1 MSNIAIIGGGASGLF
16 ASILLASQGI
26 KVSIYEKNNKI
37 GKKLLATGNGRC
49 NITNR
54 NISNINFHSLNKD
67 FVNFVLKNFSF
78 KECKSFFNDL
88 GLEFTYKEDGKAY
101 PLSLQASSV
110 IEILQYEAIK
120 YGVKI
125 YLDYEVKSI
134 KYSQN
139 RYIIDNKNSHSEI
152 IIATGSKAMKKLGA
166 SDSGYLLAKSLKHK
180 ITPILPSLV
189 QLKSSNKNLDI
200 ITGVKIE
207 GDIKLNNK
215 KLQYGDILFTKYGLS
230 GSAILDIS
238 RQISFMLVE
247 KKEISLTID
256 LLPQIDKNILINI
269 LSKELKKNPNKDL
282 ILWLNGLINKKLAK
296 YIILNS
302 KIPTNIK
309 YIKFLSPTHI
319 KKVVDMIKNLPFI
332 IIDTQ
337 GFESCEVCAGGVDT
351 KDINPKTMESKIQKG
366 LYFIGEVL
374 DVDGDCG
381 GYNLH
386 WAWGSGFLATQSILQ
401 SVK

>member
-1 MSNIAIIGGGASGLF
+1 
-16 ASILLASQGI
+16 
-26 KVSIYEKNNKI
+26 
-37 GKKLLATGNGRC
+37 
-49 NITNR
+49 
-54 NISNINFHSLNKD
+54 
-67 FVNFVLKNFSF
+67 
-78 KECKSFFNDL
+78 
-88 GLEFTYKEDGKAY
+88 
-101 PLSLQASSV
+101 
-110 IEILQYEAIK
+110 
-120 YGVKI
+120 
-125 YLDYEVKSI
+125 
-134 KYSQN
+134 
-139 RYIIDNKNSHSEI
+139 
-152 IIATGSKAMKKLGA
+152 MKKLGA

-215 KLQYGDILFTKYGLS
+215 KLQYGDFLFTKYGLS

-238 RQISFMLVE
+238 RQISFKVLE

-256 LLPQIDKNILINI
+256 LLPQMDKNILINI

-351 KDINPKTMESKIQKG
+351 KDINSKTMESKIQKG

-386 WAWGSGFLATQSILQ
+386 WAWGSGFLATQAIIQ